1 MARNTGGR
9 GPLASYASYR
19 GRITTGVA
27 ALIRSGDLNRKFAR
41 YHLVR
46 GIGERRADAFLNRT
60 FARSEARARRIKIG
74 VGVAT
79 AVGAVLLASRARAD
93 TPGSRSGSTGPVI
106 NASGAVAAGVLA
118 AGGYGAYRMARGRN
132 LAATLAARP
141 AMTLATAR
149 PAGMPAIP
157 SGGPWSARPVMP
169 PLMGSAVTGIPR
181 IMGPSLARPV
191 APVAAAR
198 PAGPVRKIGRA
209 LTGLA
214 ILNGASAG
222 YDRGGIS
229 GAMTGAL
236 SGATFGLSDMMIGAM
251 PGRSP
256 TASGSSGT
264 AALAAA
270 RAASRD
276 AGTAVATAST
286 PGRSRV
292 AGAPSSD
299 GFTDAYTR
307 TRNGRV
313 ESVGGYTTPRVS

>member
-1 MARNTGGR
+1 MTRGHAVDMALSRLTGEIRALRREVASNPAAADWVHRRLGR
-9 GPLASYASYR
+9 AEARQSRLLA
-19 GRITTGVA
+19 
-27 ALIRSGDLNRKFAR
+27 
-41 YHLVR
+41 
-46 GIGERRADAFLNRT
+46 
-60 FARSEARARRIKIG
+60 ARSVARGK
-74 VGVAT
+74 VGI
-79 AVGAVLLASRARAD
+79 AVGIATVGAGMLLFSGRARAD

-106 NASGAVAAGVLA
+106 DATGAVAAGALA
-118 AGGYGAYRMARGRN
+118 AGGYGAWRMARGRN
-132 LAATLAARP
+132 LAATLAPRP

-149 PAGMPAIP
+149 PAGMPSIP

-181 IMGPSLARPV
+181 IMGPSLARPAT
-191 APVAAAR
+191 APALAAR

-229 GAMTGAL
+229 GAFSGAL
-236 SGATFGLSDMMIGAM
+236 SGATFGLSDMVAARM

-292 AGAPSSD
+292 AGAPTSD

-313 ESVGGYTTPRVS
+313 ESVGGYTTPRIG